1 MNTMRTM
8 FRSAKPVVLG
18 AALTLSALAG
28 CLGIDEGGKKAV
40 PNAGCPDDLE
50 FFQANVHEPL
60 LEKYCFLCHRDG
72 GLAGSSRFKL
82 VPKDQAGALETNFKM
97 VKALAAEE
105 INGTSIV
112 LSRPSGKHPN
122 GHPGGVLFQPG
133 SPDYSTLSLFVTRIT
148 RGQGC
153 EAPVETCTSV
163 EPGPRILRR
172 LSREEYDATIKD
184 LFGIDSHWG
193 RAFVPDIVRGGFDNN
208 ADALRVTPLLADQI
222 GRAAEEIAAEVMKT
236 PANILPCDVAVD
248 GAVPCATKFF
258 EIVGKRVFRRPLT
271 QADTDRYLALFQKE
285 AAING
290 FYKGIELALNAMLQ
304 SPHFLYRAELGDPN
318 LTASPSRIRLTPY
331 EIATEL
337 SYMLWGT
344 MPDAELTAAAD
355 QGMLETEAQIDA
367 QAKRLLQ
374 DPRSDAII
382 ERFVTSWLELD
393 RLDSAP
399 KDPMT
404 YPEWNEQLRTSL
416 RTETLTFVKHVIRT
430 GEGTLPELLDAS
442 YTFVN
447 AELAAYYGVPAP
459 TVPAGQFGMV
469 SLAGT
474 NRAGLLTHASILAT
488 HGKPAGSSPVH
499 RGELV
504 REHLLCQP
512 LPPPPPGIVAQPP
525 PIDPTKSTRERYST
539 HSTESLCRSC
549 HELVDP
555 IGFAFE
561 NFDGI
566 GRYRADESGLP
577 IDATGEIVSTTSTNS
592 KFDGAPELASILAS
606 SPDVQA
612 CYARQWIR
620 YGYGLLDEGPLS
632 CLSNSVA
639 TDFQNGNLKVLDLL
653 ISLTKTPHFRERRA
667 DPIDPGTIDPGSG
680 SGGMSS
686 SSSGGGGAGG
696 SPGPISPIAFTTNVD
711 SDWSTGY
718 QLTVNVTNIGTEKI
732 TWSIDLKVE
741 GTIAS
746 LWSATSTESNGVT
759 TFKGVDWN
767 GTLDPGQ
774 SASFGFVANR

>member
-1 MNTMRTM
+1 MRNK
-8 FRSAKPVVLG
+8 FRSARPVLFG

-28 CLGIDEGGKKAV
+28 CLGVDKGGDKNAL
-40 PNAGCPDDLE
+40 NAGCPDDLA
-50 FFQANVHEPL
+50 FFQANIAEPL

-72 GLAGSSRFKL
+72 GLAGASRFKL
-82 VPKDQAGALETNFKM
+82 IPKDQAGALEANFKM
-97 VKALAAEE
+97 VKTLAAEE
-105 INGTSIV
+105 INGTSV
-112 LSRPSGKHPN
+112 FLLRPSGKHPK
-122 GHPGGVLFQPG
+122 GHPGGTLFQPG

-153 EAPVETCTSV
+153 EAPVETCTTV

-172 LSREEYDATIKD
+172 LSRVEYDATIKD
-184 LFGIDSHWG
+184 LFGIDSQWG

-222 GRAAEEIAAEVMKT
+222 GRAAEAIAAEVMKT
-236 PANILPCDVAVD
+236 PANVLPCDVAVD
-248 GAVPCATKFF
+248 GAIPCATKFI
-258 EIVGKRVFRRPLT
+258 EVVGKRVFRRPLV

-304 SPHFLYRAELGDPN
+304 SPHFLYRAELGDPA
-318 LTASPSRIRLTPY
+318 LAASPSRIRLTPY

-344 MPDAELTAAAD
+344 MPDAELMTAAD
-355 QGMLETEAQIDA
+355 QGMLETDAQIDA
-367 QAKRLLQ
+367 QTKRLLQ

-382 ERFVTSWLELD
+382 ERFVTTWLELD

-399 KDPMT
+399 KDSMT
-404 YPEWNEQLRTSL
+404 YPAWNEQLRNDL
-416 RTETLTFVKHVIRT
+416 RTETLTFVKHVIRN
-430 GEGTLPELLDAS
+430 GQGTLPELLDAS

-447 AELAAYYGVPAP
+447 AELAAYYGIAPPA
-459 TVPAGQFGMV
+459 VPAGEFGMV
-469 SLAGT
+469 DLAGS
-474 NRAGLLTHASILAT
+474 NRAGILTHASILAT

-499 RGELV
+499 RGKLV
-504 REHLLCQP
+504 RERLLCQP
-512 LPPPPPGIVAQPP
+512 LPPPPPGVVAQPP
-525 PIDPTKSTRERYST
+525 PVDPTKSTRDRHLVHT
-539 HSTESLCRSC
+539 TESLCRSC

-561 NFDGI
+561 HFDGI
-566 GRYRADESGLP
+566 GHYRADENGLT
-577 IDATGEIVSTTSTNS
+577 IDATGEILSTTSTNS
-592 KFDGAPELASILAS
+592 KFDGAPALASILAK
-606 SPDVQA
+606 SPDVQG

-632 CLSNSVA
+632 CLSKSVS
-639 TDFQNGNLKVLDLL
+639 TDFQSGNLKVLDLL
-653 ISLTKTPHFRERRA
+653 VSLTKTPHFRERRA
-667 DPIDPGTIDPGSG
+667 DPVDPGMIDPGGGT
-680 SGGMSS
+680 GGMSGT
-686 SSSGGGGAGG
+686 GGAAGAGG

-711 SDWSTGY
+711 SDWGTGY
-718 QLTVNVTNIGTEKI
+718 QLTVNVTNIGMEKLV
-732 TWSIDLKVE
+732 WSVSFKVE

-746 LWSATSTESNGVT
+746 LWSATSTEANGVT

-774 SASFGFVANR
+774 SASFGLVANR